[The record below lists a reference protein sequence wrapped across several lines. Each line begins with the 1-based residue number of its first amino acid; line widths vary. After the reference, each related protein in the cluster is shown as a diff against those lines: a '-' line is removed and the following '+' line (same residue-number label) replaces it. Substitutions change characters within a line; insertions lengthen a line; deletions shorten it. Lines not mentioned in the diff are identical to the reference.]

1 MRIFKL
7 AGSNFFLGWIMT
19 SMIYLALLAV
29 LFSTVSTLSFDKWRS
44 ATRDLVT
51 IHVPNPTERIANGAG
66 VTRLDDTLKILR
78 AFPDIESVTVLEKND
93 IERLINPLV
102 ERDIFKNILLPALIE
117 IRLSRNDILPDL
129 NTSLKSLSTEIFI
142 ESHAELFLPDAKT
155 FSGAKKLFSV
165 IVSLTLFTA
174 MISVIFAVHSGLAI
188 NRETIQVMHLIGA
201 KNGFIART
209 FQKHMLTVLG
219 FSSACGTAL
228 AMGTFF
234 ILDRLLKVAFF
245 GDVEIDIFK
254 QINLWDWIIFM
265 LVPVSYALLGIIV
278 AGVSVLILLWKQ
290 S

>member
-7 AGSNFFLGWIMT
+7 AGSNFFLGWIMS

-51 IHVPNPTERIANGAG
+51 IHVPKPAEIIDSDDG
-66 VTRLDDTLKILR
+66 VTRLDETLKILR
-78 AFPDIESVTVLEKND
+78 AFPDIESFTVLEKND

-102 ERDIFKNILLPALIE
+102 DKDILKNILLPALIE
-117 IRLSRNDILPDL
+117 IRLKRNNSLPDL
-129 NTSLKSLSTEIFI
+129 NNALKNLSTDIFI
-142 ESHAELFLPDAKT
+142 ESHAELFLPDAKA

-165 IVSLTLFTA
+165 IVGLTLFVA
-174 MISVIFAVHSGLAI
+174 MISIIFAVHAGLAI

-209 FQKHMLTVLG
+209 FQKHVLKVLG

-228 AMGTFF
+228 AIGTFF
-234 ILDRLLKVAFF
+234 ILDRLLRVAFF
-245 GDVEIDIFK
+245 GDGEIDIFK
-254 QINLWDWIIFM
+254 QINLWDWTIFM
-265 LVPVSYALLGIIV
+265 LVPVSYPLLGIIV
-278 AGVSVLILLWKQ
+278 AGVSVLTFLRKQ
-290 S
+290 N